1 MSAQPLSHATLVAL
15 TVSLCPLAAFAQN
28 LSAQQSS
35 VPSPSSS
42 SQPLNL
48 PPAPGLALP
57 PNLPPPIPT
66 AIDLAPTVT
75 PVQAPVPI
83 PIPSPMPNQSPQIP
97 SQTAAVPLAPPPP
110 SPPATPPFV
119 ELTSLRLLRDK
130 GVISQAEYDSAM
142 HDLQSSLGSRAADST
157 TLVIGK
163 WATTLFGFAQA
174 DVMYFSTQSFNDYA
188 GNLQVARPDTF
199 AGQHGRTE
207 FTARDSRIGFRIEA
221 PELSWLRA
229 SALLEMDFLGPTG
242 AIGSSITEASFFNNP
257 NLRVRHAYFKM
268 ETPVVDILFGHTWHL
283 FGFQPSFVPADVQW
297 SGVVGS
303 LFSRTMQL
311 RISKTVKTK
320 PVTLEFAVSANRPP
334 QRDSM
339 VPEFEAGAR
348 LAFNNWKG
356 VHTLYVTATTTM
368 AAQIAVSADLRR
380 FTLPQFSASPQD
392 TNSKTGL
399 GIAVDAF
406 LPIIP
411 GTKDKRSNSLS
422 LVGEFVSGQ
431 GINDLYVGLVGGV
444 NNPPLPTQS
453 GMTAPAFVPGD
464 DPGLAVYDKN
474 GELRLPHWMTF
485 IVGLEYYPPRIGNHL
500 GLFANF
506 AKTQLL
512 DCDLYV
518 NPAKVRDTETLYNA
532 GLFVDITQAIRVGAD
547 WAYFDDLYAD
557 GVHATTHAVQGVGFF
572 FF

>member
-35 VPSPSSS
+35 VPNSSPSP
-42 SQPLNL
+42 QPLNL

>member
-1 MSAQPLSHATLVAL
+1 
-15 TVSLCPLAAFAQN
+15 
-28 LSAQQSS
+28 
-35 VPSPSSS
+35 
-42 SQPLNL
+42 
-48 PPAPGLALP
+48 
-57 PNLPPPIPT
+57 
-66 AIDLAPTVT
+66 
-75 PVQAPVPI
+75 
-83 PIPSPMPNQSPQIP
+83 
-97 SQTAAVPLAPPPP
+97 
-110 SPPATPPFV
+110 
-119 ELTSLRLLRDK
+119 
-130 GVISQAEYDSAM
+130 
-142 HDLQSSLGSRAADST
+142 
-157 TLVIGK
+157 
-163 WATTLFGFAQA
+163 
-174 DVMYFSTQSFNDYA
+174 
-188 GNLQVARPDTF
+188 
-199 AGQHGRTE
+199 
-207 FTARDSRIGFRIEA
+207 
-221 PELSWLRA
+221 
-229 SALLEMDFLGPTG
+229 
-242 AIGSSITEASFFNNP
+242 
-257 NLRVRHAYFKM
+257 M

-311 RISKTVKTK
+311 KISKTIKTK
-320 PVTLEFAVSANRPP
+320 PVTLEFAVSGNRPP

-348 LAFNNWKG
+348 IAFNGWKG

-368 AAQIAVSADLRR
+368 AAQIAISGDIRR
-380 FTLPQFSASPQD
+380 FTLPQFAANPQD

-444 NNPPLPTQS
+444 SNPPLPAQPGMSPPTFVS
-453 GMTAPAFVPGD
+453 GV

-485 IVGLEYYPPRIGNHL
+485 IVGLEYYPPRIGDHL

-506 AKTQLL
+506 SRSQLL
-512 DCDLYV
+512 ESDMYV
-518 NPAKVRDTETLYNA
+518 SPAKVRDTETFYNA
-532 GLFVDITQAIRVGAD
+532 GFFVDITQAIRVGAD

>member
-1 MSAQPLSHATLVAL
+1 MSAQSLSSATFLAL
-15 TVSLCPLAAFAQN
+15 AVSLCPVAAFAQ
-28 LSAQQSS
+28 STTT
-35 VPSPSSS
+35 PSP
-42 SQPLNL
+42 QPQPTSLPPNL
-48 PPAPGLALP
+48 PPAAAESLP

-66 AIDLAPTVT
+66 QVLAPAQAPTQAPVNPPAPVSPQAPAQSPPAAMQPLPLAPT
-75 PVQAPVPI
+75 PP
-83 PIPSPMPNQSPQIP
+83 
-97 SQTAAVPLAPPPP
+97 APPPP
-110 SPPATPPFV
+110 RPFV

-130 GVISQAEYDSAM
+130 GLITQADYDSAM
-142 HDLQSSLGSRAADST
+142 RDLAASMGSRAADST
-157 TLVIGK
+157 TLVLGK

-174 DVMYFSTQSFNDYA
+174 DVIYFSTQSFNDYA
-188 GNLQVARPDTF
+188 GNLQVARPDTY

-207 FTARDSRIGFRIEA
+207 FTARDSRLGFRVEA
-221 PELSWLRA
+221 PELPWLRA

-242 AIGSSITEASFFNNP
+242 TIGSTITEASFFNNP

-311 RISKTVKTK
+311 KISKTIKTK
-320 PVTLEFAVSANRPP
+320 PVTLEFAVSGNRPP

-348 LAFNNWKG
+348 IAFNGWKG

-368 AAQIAVSADLRR
+368 AAQIAISGDIRR
-380 FTLPQFSASPQD
+380 FTLPQFAANPQD

-431 GINDLYVGLVGGV
+431 GIIDLYDGLVGGV
-444 NNPPLPTQS
+444 SNPPLPAQPGMSPPTFVS
-453 GMTAPAFVPGD
+453 GV

-485 IVGLEYYPPRIGNHL
+485 IVGLEYYPPRIGDHL

-506 AKTQLL
+506 SRSQLL
-512 DCDLYV
+512 ESDMYV
-518 NPAKVRDTETLYNA
+518 SPAKVRDTETFYNA
-532 GLFVDITQAIRVGAD
+532 GFFVDITQAIRVGAD

>member
-444 NNPPLPTQS
+444 NNPPLPTQP